1 MKSDTPQISVRYVLW
16 DKPKN
21 KQEQMGEGEILKGGE
36 VPLRSRSW
44 LRSRRVDGNRDRRGK
59 HFSVYFYEI
68 IISEH

>member
-1 MKSDTPQISVRYVLW
+1 MKSDTPKISARYVFL

-36 VPLRSRSW
+36 VPLRSHGW

>member
-36 VPLRSRSW
+36 VPLRSRGW